1 MRGVKV
7 ALVCMPFASV
17 DRPALGV
24 STLKARLLETGSQCD
39 VFYLSLAFA
48 QLIGRW
54 SYDRIA
60 ESLPH
65 RMLAGEW
72 VFTGCLYEDG
82 RDPGGSYVDEILL
95 KGWKTS
101 PADLDVVRAARAA
114 APLLISTAATSV
126 DWARYDIIGFS
137 SSASQNIA
145 SLALARELKARH
157 PSTPVVFG
165 GANWQGVMGAELLRR
180 FPFVDMAFSGDADDA
195 LPAALDALRGGHTTA
210 LRAIPSAIIRAG
222 SRVRSPRP
230 PSAVVMDDLPVPDHS
245 DFFRQLADSP
255 QARGH
260 SPSIPLETSRGCW
273 WAERHPCGFC
283 GLDAAER
290 VFRTKSPPRILSELR
305 DASTRWPGG
314 RLFIVD
320 TVVSPAFLEQVLPEL
335 AELPLPLPVYFEVRP
350 DVTREQ
356 VRLAGRAR
364 ADIQPGIESFSDH
377 VLRLMGKGTR
387 ALENIRLLKWCKSY
401 GVTPHWN
408 VIYGFPGET
417 SADYE
422 GVLEL
427 LPAISF
433 LCPPRVCE
441 PLSVDRYSPFHEA
454 PDAHGFRGLGPL
466 APYRHLYPFPRASL
480 SRIAYCFSFEYARA
494 CVSPEQEERL
504 HAAVRE
510 WQLHYTR
517 RSLRIKDGHGSFSLV
532 DERPGAG
539 AGQIS
544 LDPLEQLLY
553 RRADDIAT
561 RDALREAGREAGADG
576 SAVDQ
581 RLASLVDRGLMVSA
595 GGRYLS
601 LALPDPAVR

>member
-1 MRGVKV
+1 MKV

-39 VFYLSLAFA
+39 VHYFSLAFA

-60 ESLPH
+60 EHLPH
-65 RMLAGEW
+65 RMLVGEW
-72 VFTGCLYEDG
+72 VFTGCLFADG
-82 RDPGGSYVDEILL
+82 RDPGGSYIDEILL
-95 KGWKTS
+95 GEWKT
-101 PADLDVVRAARAA
+101 PQADVDVVRAARAA
-114 APLLISTAATSV
+114 APLLMSTAVSSV

-137 SSASQNIA
+137 SGASQNIA

-157 PSTPVVFG
+157 PSTPIVFG

-180 FPFVDMAFSGDADDA
+180 FPFVDVAFSGDADDA
-195 LPAALDALRGGHTTA
+195 FPAALDALRGGDTTA
-210 LRAIPSAIIRAG
+210 LRAIPSAIIRTG

-230 PSAVVMDDLPVPDHS
+230 PSAVVMDELPMPDHG

-255 QARGH
+255 RARGH

-305 DASTRWPGG
+305 DAAVRWPGG
-314 RLFIVD
+314 RLFVVD
-320 TVVSPAFLEQVLPEL
+320 TVVSPAFLGQVLPQL
-335 AELPLPLPVYFEVRP
+335 AELPLPLPMYFEVRP
-350 DVTREQ
+350 DVTREH
-356 VRLAGRAR
+356 VKLAGRAR

-387 ALENIRLLKWCKSY
+387 ALENIRLLKWCKTY

-417 SADYE
+417 REDYE
-422 GVLEL
+422 ELLEL

-454 PDAHGFRGLGPL
+454 PDAHGFRDLGPH
-466 APYRHLYPFPRASL
+466 APYRHLYPFSRASL
-480 SRIAYCFSFEYARA
+480 TRISYSFSYRCTRE
-494 CVSPEQEERL
+494 CISPEQEERL

-510 WQLHYTR
+510 WQLNYTR
-517 RSLRIKDGHGSFSLV
+517 RSLRIRDGRGSFGLV
-532 DERPGAG
+532 DERPGAV

-561 RDALREAGREAGADG
+561 LDALREAGRQAGADAT
-576 SAVDQ
+576 AVDQ
-581 RLASLVDRGLMVSA
+581 RLASLVDRRLMASV